1 MRQRLIM
8 HGLGMTPVCEILPR
22 DVLVAIL
29 EALNELPDLICSR
42 PRGEQEMES
51 GSGSIEQPSVLPAPS
66 PPHEDRWQHSIG
78 VLRLICPGPGL
89 VLPWEMDPRLAD
101 VMLDVTIQ
109 ADDNS
114 PAMHQSF
121 CLGEEPCGGFPMPVL
136 TQYAIR
142 WVWPR
147 DAQLAHRVQASPQ
160 RHGPGV
166 HSLLDQG

>member
-1 MRQRLIM
+1 MAALSSRQFYQHLR
-8 HGLGMTPVCEILPR
+8 R
-22 DVLVAIL
+22 
-29 EALNELPDLICSR
+29 
-42 PRGEQEMES
+42 
-51 GSGSIEQPSVLPAPS
+51 
-66 PPHEDRWQHSIG
+66 HEDRWQHSIG

-136 TQYAIR
+136 TQYVGSGHEMHSWRIECKLRRKDTGQECILYSTKGDPGKPTETAELC
-142 WVWPR
+142 VWDTSGVTARGATGRSAPR
-147 DAQLAHRVQASPQ
+147 SSLAPSAHLR
-160 RHGPGV
+160 RTG
-166 HSLLDQG
+166 